1 MMARV
6 GMSERPDLPLAVVV
20 GAGGLGIAVARRL
33 GQHYRV
39 LLADINAEHVERT
52 AATLCDEGHDAIS
65 AVCDV
70 TSALSVAALRDLALK
85 HGPLRVLANVV
96 GLAPV
101 SGDWRAIMRVNL
113 VGATQVA
120 DAMLSLAGQGTAAI
134 FIGSNAGYMH
144 LPDGDITAL
153 MDEPLAPDFMARLE
167 NRLGDTA
174 SPLLAYCH
182 SKFALIRMCRH
193 RAFAWGRRG
202 ARILTLSP
210 GMIATPM
217 GRLAWRDVPAIKYDL
232 LAKTPLG
239 REATIIEIADG
250 VEFLAS
256 DRASFISG
264 IDLLIDGG
272 LTARNQD
279 IAAPR

>member
-1 MMARV
+1 MVNV
-6 GMSERPDLPLAVVV
+6 GTSERPDLPLAVVV
-20 GAGGLGIAVARRL
+20 GVGGLGIAVARRL
-33 GQHYRV
+33 GQHYRL
-39 LLADINAEHVERT
+39 LLADINAEHVESK
-52 AATLCDEGHDAIS
+52 AATLRDEGHDAI
-65 AVCDV
+65 AAICDV
-70 TSALSVAALRDLALK
+70 TSTRSVAALKDTASK

-96 GLAPV
+96 GLAPA
-101 SGDWRAIMRVNL
+101 SGDWRAIMMVNL
-113 VGATQVA
+113 VGATLVA

-134 FIGSNAGYMH
+134 FIGSNAGYMN
-144 LPDGDITAL
+144 LPGSDIISL
-153 MDEPLAPDFMARLE
+153 LDEPLIPDFIARLE
-167 NRLGDTA
+167 SKLGNTA

-182 SKFALIRMCRH
+182 SKFGLIRMCRR
-193 RAFAWGRRG
+193 RAAAWGRCG
-202 ARILTLSP
+202 ARIMTLSP

-217 GRLAWRDVPAIKYDL
+217 GRLAWKDVPAIKYDL

-272 LTARNQD
+272 LTA
-279 IAAPR
+279 ALG